1 MNTKKIAAIF
11 SALMLTVVLAG
22 VAYAHWTDSLIIEGE
37 VNTGNIDVGLSA
49 CVYVADENHKDYGK
63 VATAYVEVLNQMDN
77 GPVKH
82 IKVTV
87 ENAYPSLEVIVV
99 FDLKN
104 YGSVPVA
111 LVDYTRY
118 PGDDWD
124 VAIEQLGEGWYTDN
138 MDMAT
143 PWQLD
148 PLEWDSCCN
157 TWYWWWHLHVTNDAL
172 QDTTYT
178 FEADVVFWNWNE
190 APADA
195 LGIQMEEL
203 DDTRPMLDDFY
214 QEACQGAY
222 YFP

>member
-1 MNTKKIAAIF
+1 MNTKKIAALF
-11 SALMLTVVLAG
+11 SALMITVVLAG

-37 VNTGNIDVGLSA
+37 VNTGDIDVGLSA
-49 CVYVADENHKDYGK
+49 CVWVHEENWKPYGK
-63 VATAYVEVLNQMDN
+63 VATAYVEVLDLAEP

-82 IKVTV
+82 VKVTV
-87 ENAYPSLEVIVV
+87 ENAYPSLEVIVI

-111 LVDYTRY
+111 LVEYNRY
-118 PGDDWD
+118 PGQDWD
-124 VAIEQLGEGWYTDN
+124 VAIEQLGEGWYTDYY
-138 MDMAT
+138 DGAT

-148 PLEWDSCCN
+148 PYDWCCGN

-190 APADA
+190 APADS
-195 LGIQMEEL
+195 LGPMMYGMPE
-203 DDTRPMLDDFY
+203 TWPMLDFFY
-214 QEACQGAY
+214 LEQCKPAY